1 MVASAATALPYRDP
15 MCLDVSSG
23 SRTRRRSAEGCI
35 RRVRTNCSTKCIDC
49 RELNVGI
56 AYWSCSHLNPGL
68 TTTVRCISLLEPIPP
83 ETQRTA
89 QVDTALRGC
98 SRILTRLTYVV
109 RCSTSGTARYRAS
122 RKVETMA
129 DRIISV
135 QVREDLAERLD
146 HLSHATGQATSF
158 YLQQAI
164 EELLALHEWQLQA
177 IGEGIAAVERGDV
190 VDHEIALA
198 ALRRWGTRAT

>member
-1 MVASAATALPYRDP
+1 
-15 MCLDVSSG
+15 
-23 SRTRRRSAEGCI
+23 
-35 RRVRTNCSTKCIDC
+35 
-49 RELNVGI
+49 
-56 AYWSCSHLNPGL
+56 
-68 TTTVRCISLLEPIPP
+68 
-83 ETQRTA
+83 
-89 QVDTALRGC
+89 
-98 SRILTRLTYVV
+98 
-109 RCSTSGTARYRAS
+109 
-122 RKVETMA
+122 MA

-135 QVREDLAERLD
+135 QIREDLAERLD

-190 VDHEIALA
+190 VDHEIALV